1 MHIIFLPT
9 HSLLNSYLQFFIN
22 YSCWT
27 ESYMNN
33 SQGGYVVFLHSAW
46 DYINKIYIFLEIILT
61 FIIQDPKVKWR
72 QCL

>member
-1 MHIIFLPT
+1 
-9 HSLLNSYLQFFIN
+9 
-22 YSCWT
+22 
-27 ESYMNN
+27 MNN
-33 SQGGYVVFLHSAW
+33 SQGGYVVFLHSAR